1 MIIVLLLVLAGV
13 GFVYAA
19 RYRRAHVMATGSVRV
34 GDHQGPA
41 MSPVGRWSLIVL
53 AGALL
58 VWSVT
63 FATLPIYYAAVLAG
77 IAFMLAVVAVV
88 RYHDRSPLLLIPLV
102 LVPLSAAFSAAFV
115 LLQ

>member
-34 GDHQGPA
+34 GDHQRPA

-53 AGALL
+53 ASALL
-58 VWSVT
+58 VWSLT

-77 IAFMLAVVAVV
+77 LLGYRLIAKA
-88 RYHDRSPLLLIPLV
+88 RH
-102 LVPLSAAFSAAFV
+102 VPRASTVPAKP
-115 LLQ
+115 